1 MKILVINLDSAAT
14 RMAFQSNQL
23 YQLGL
28 KYERLPAYQIKDKA
42 NETYVKYHATW
53 QRPLNMG
60 EVSCFFSHKIAWD
73 KVIEADSP
81 MLILEDDALL
91 TESVT
96 SLLDDLDKL
105 KNVDYVTLEARGI
118 NKKKQLAKKATL
130 RFGDIE
136 MIRLYQ
142 GRSGAA
148 GYVMWP
154 SGAKKLLAK
163 MENEG
168 VAITDKFI
176 NSDYKLLAY
185 QISPAVIIQLDQ
197 CELHGITPPIGVKT
211 SMGAR
216 PQSVPITSRMF
227 WVYSIKRIVGQIKI
241 GLNQLQN
248 SHRATLRIIAISA
261 LFKKH

>member
-1 MKILVINLDSAAT
+1 MNILVINLDSATT

-23 YQLGL
+23 HQLGL
-28 KYERLPAYQIKDKA
+28 KYERLPAYQIDDKA
-42 NETYVKYHATW
+42 NETFVKYHATW
-53 QRPLNMG
+53 QRPMSIA
-60 EVSCFFSHKIAWD
+60 EVSCFFSHKTAWD

-96 SLLDDLDKL
+96 SLLEELDKL
-105 KNVDYVTLEARGI
+105 KNVDYVNLEARGN
-118 NKKKQLAKKATL
+118 NKKKLLAKKATQC
-130 RFGDIE
+130 FGDIE

-168 VAITDKFI
+168 IAISDKFI

-185 QISPAVIIQLDQ
+185 QIEPAVIIQLDQ
-197 CELHGITPPIGVKT
+197 CRLHGLTPPIAVQT
-211 SMGAR
+211 SLGTR
-216 PQSVPITSRMF
+216 PQSAPISSRMF
-227 WVYSIKRIVGQIKI
+227 WVFSIKRIIGQLKI
-241 GLNQLQN
+241 GVNQLQN
-248 SHRATLRIIAISA
+248 RHRAIRRNVTISA
-261 LFKKH
+261 LFTED

>member
-1 MKILVINLDSAAT
+1 MKVLVINLDSATT

-23 YQLGL
+23 HRLGL

-91 TESVT
+91 TESVA
-96 SLLDDLDKL
+96 SLLDELDKL
-105 KNVDYVTLEARGI
+105 KNVDYVNLEARGT
-118 NKKKQLAKKATL
+118 NKKKLLAKKATQ

-168 VAITDKFI
+168 IAIADKFI
-176 NSDYKLLAY
+176 NSDNKLLAY
-185 QISPAVIIQLDQ
+185 QIEPAVIIQLDQ
-197 CELHGITPPIGVKT
+197 CQLHGITPPIVVQT
-211 SMGAR
+211 SIGAR
-216 PQSVPITSRMF
+216 PQFSPISSRMF
-227 WVYSIKRIVGQIKI
+227 WVYNIKRIVGQIKI
-241 GLNQLQN
+241 GLNYLQN
-248 SHRATLRIIAISA
+248 SHRAILRNIAIST